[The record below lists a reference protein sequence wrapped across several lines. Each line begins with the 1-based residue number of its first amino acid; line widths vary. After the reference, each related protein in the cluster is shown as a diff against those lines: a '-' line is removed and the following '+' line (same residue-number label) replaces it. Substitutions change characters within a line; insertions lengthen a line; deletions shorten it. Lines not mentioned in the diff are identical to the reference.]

1 MKKKIAYLV
10 MAVFSGAVGV
20 ANAGDYYWGGGTG
33 NWTDANWNGGAIS
46 DWTGHNAHIDG
57 AGAVS
62 ITVPVVGTPSQIRMG
77 ASSGDVSLTIG
88 SDVTGESFVVGDD
101 GSGDATLTMTNGTA
115 NMSGYNYFGYKGTGQ
130 VEVNLNGGTMNIT
143 GANDYLTRYV
153 DCVFNIDG
161 GTYNSSA
168 PNAYL
173 SWNSTHHGI
182 INLNSGTFRFSGA
195 SFLTGRYDSARG
207 TINVNGG
214 NFIANVSD
222 RFVLGYG
229 GGNLGVFNL
238 TNGTVTADEGYFAVG
253 YSGTG
258 IVNQVGGTFV
268 CTNAN
273 WMSIAHAAAD
283 SYGEMNLSG
292 GLFDFASANYFLV
305 GRNGLGK
312 LTLTDNAELRLA
324 AGNEFSVGRNGISEG
339 VVSIADNAS
348 IQSDRNVFFGYYDG
362 TAGSLTMTGGEF
374 VQSTN
379 ATYFTVGRSGDASFD
394 MSGGLIDSSAQK
406 FTFGYY
412 DVANVDAILS
422 GGSIE
427 FTGDWMYVGREG
439 QAVLTQTGGSLETT
453 GFILAD
459 KTTSTQAVY
468 SISGGSFDASKYI
481 FGHTAGA
488 EFVVSGSGASK
499 IEAGAV
505 LFPAGTLTFQVDS
518 NGCSRVDA
526 VGGYKGRGIELN
538 GATVKIEPLAS
549 FDPNDIKPGETLDIM
564 WSANGFITEGM
575 TFENLT
581 SLNLAW
587 DVVAKDG
594 GEVFRLIV
602 LKDAE
607 TVSDPVRVMSY
618 NIYHGEAT
626 NGVIDLDLTV
636 SVIGGASPDLVAL
649 QEVDNGT
656 DRSGGINQAAYIA
669 GQLGMDYRF
678 GKAKDFQNGEFGV
691 AILSKFPIV
700 SDALY
705 DLPDGSDSNSEHRVA
720 LEVQVDVPDIYG
732 NTTTV
737 SFVSTHLDQLSDDA
751 RVGQVNAIVNDLSGQ
766 IHSVILCGDLNATAE
781 SNSVQTLVDS
791 GYLYQDRQLK
801 STFPATNAYKKID
814 FITVRTNE
822 APMASVP
829 VFIGDNAEASDHL
842 FVCTDIHLG
851 APAAWLASHG
861 LAQDGLQGFVDSDE
875 DGVNDYREW
884 WYGTD
889 PTDADEAFA
898 VTGGGRVD
906 ATSKV
911 KLVWMSA
918 PQDTFTVE
926 RSTDLIYKNFVVI
939 ANGLP
944 ANAVSNRTE
953 FIDNDSVTNQAAFY
967 RVILE

>member
-1 MKKKIAYLV
+1 MKKKVACLI

-20 ANAGDYYWGGGTG
+20 ANANDYYWNGGTG
-33 NWTDANWNGGAIS
+33 NWTDPNWSGVAVA
-46 DWTGHNAHIDG
+46 DWTGHKAHIDN

-62 ITVPVVGTPSQIRMG
+62 ITEPVVGNPSAIRMG
-77 ASSGDVSLTIG
+77 ADWGDVSLTVG
-88 SDVTGESFVVGDD
+88 SDVTGGSFVVGDG

-115 NMSGYNYFGYKGTGQ
+115 NMSGYNYFGYKGTGL
-130 VEVNLNGGTMNIT
+130 VTVNLNGGTMNVT
-143 GANDYLTRYV
+143 GVNDYLTRYV
-153 DCVFNIDG
+153 DCTFNIDG

-168 PNAYL
+168 TNAYL
-173 SWNSTHHGI
+173 SWNTTRHGI
-182 INLNSGTFRFSGA
+182 INLDSGTFRFSGA
-195 SFLTGRYDSARG
+195 SFLVGRYDSARG

-214 NFIANVSD
+214 NFIANPSD
-222 RFVLGYG
+222 RFSLGYG
-229 GGNLGVFNL
+229 GSNLGVFNL
-238 TNGTVTADEGYFAVG
+238 SNGTVTADGGYFADG
-253 YSGTG
+253 DYGTG
-258 IVNQVGGTFV
+258 VVNQVGGTFV

-273 WMSIAHAAAD
+273 WMSIAHRGQG
-283 SYGEMNLSG
+283 YGELNLSG
-292 GLFDFASANYFLV
+292 GLFDFASDNYFLV
-305 GRNGLGK
+305 GRSGHGK
-312 LTLTDNAELRLA
+312 LILTDDAELRVA
-324 AGNEFSVGRNGISEG
+324 AGNEFSVGRNDSAIGS
-339 VVSIADNAS
+339 VSVADSAS

-362 TAGSLTMTGGEF
+362 TVGSLTMTGGKI
-374 VQSTN
+374 VQSAN

-394 MSGGLIDSSAQK
+394 MSGGLIDSTAQK

-412 DVANVDAILS
+412 DAANVDVTLS
-422 GGSIE
+422 GGSIK
-427 FTGDWMYVGREG
+427 FGGSWMYVGRAG
-439 QAVLTQTGGSLETT
+439 QAALTQTGGSLETT

-459 KTTSTQAVY
+459 QAISTQAVY
-468 SISGGSFDASKYI
+468 KISGGSFNASKYI

-488 EFVVSGSGASK
+488 EFVVSGSGATK

-505 LFPAGTLTFQVDS
+505 LFPAGTIVFQMDS

-526 VGGYKGRGIELN
+526 VGGYYDRGIELN
-538 GATVKIEPLAS
+538 GATVKIEPLPS
-549 FDPNDIKPGETLDIM
+549 FDPNDLKPGDTLDIM

-575 TFENLT
+575 AFENLT

-618 NIYHGEAT
+618 NIRHGEAT
-626 NGVIDLDLTV
+626 NGVIDLDLTA
-636 SVIGGASPDLVAL
+636 SVIGSANPDLVAL

-669 GQLGMDYRF
+669 GQLGMNYRF
-678 GKAKDFQNGEFGV
+678 GKAEDYQNGEFGV
-691 AILSKFPIV
+691 AILSRFPIV
-700 SDALY
+700 SDILF

-751 RVGQVNAIVNDLSGQ
+751 RVGQVNAIVNDLSER
-766 IHSVILCGDLNATAE
+766 IHPVILCGDLNATAG

-814 FITVRTNE
+814 FITIRTDS
-822 APMASVP
+822 ASMASVP
-829 VFIGDNAEASDHL
+829 VFVGDNAEASDHL
-842 FVCTDIHLG
+842 FVSTDIHLG
-851 APAAWLASHG
+851 ASAAWLASYG
-861 LAQDGLQGFVDSDE
+861 LAQDGLQGFVDSDG
-875 DGVNDYREW
+875 DGINDYREW
-884 WYGTD
+884 WYGTE

-898 VTGGGRVD
+898 ITGGGRVG

-911 KLVWMSA
+911 RLVWMSA
-918 PQDTFTVE
+918 PQDTFRIE
-926 RSTDLIYKNFVVI
+926 RSTDLIYDSFEVI
-939 ANGLP
+939 ASGLP

-953 FIDNDSVTNQAAFY
+953 FIDNGSVTNQEAFY
-967 RVILE
+967 RVILED